1 LRRRAELFEALQEV
15 LDQVAPFVDLGVV
28 GDGRFAIGLG
38 RDDGGGAPIVQDGA
52 QGVVV
57 EGLVGDERAE
67 RDADEKRLDADAVV
81 PLAGQQ
87 DEARQIAQRID
98 KSDDL

>member
-1 LRRRAELFEALQEV
+1 MGVLRSALAGMTAAAPRS
-15 LDQVAPFVDLGVV
+15 LRVA
-28 GDGRFAIGLG
+28 RK
-38 RDDGGGAPIVQDGA
+38 
-52 QGVVV
+52 V
-57 EGLVGDERAE
+57 EGLVGDERAD
-67 RDADEKRLDADAVV
+67 RDAGEKRLDADAVV